1 MSHLDYEINK
11 ELGEC
16 YLFMGELD
24 KAEDYYKK
32 AAGSNGVHPD
42 PYIGLATI
50 AVQRGEYDTAMSL
63 YAKAHSVE
71 ISDKSFAGMGLI
83 QMETARQEEAFEN
96 FAKALEM
103 NPSNMVA
110 LFGIIR
116 IGHEAE
122 KVVEAAPFLEKYLD
136 VDPEKHEV
144 RYSLAGLYIC
154 MDQKE
159 KAVEQLEMILEMDPA
174 NEAAK
179 ELLDQI

>member
-50 AVQRGEYDTAMSL
+50 AIQRGEYDSAMTL
-63 YAKAHSVE
+63 YEKAHSVE
-71 ISDKSFAGMGLI
+71 VTDKSFAGMGLI
-83 QMETARQEEAFEN
+83 QMETSKQIDAFASFSEA
-96 FAKALEM
+96 LTI

-116 IGHEAE
+116 IGHESEMVAE
-122 KVVEAAPFLEKYLD
+122 AVPFLERFLEIE
-136 VDPEKHEV
+136 PEKHEV
-144 RYSLAGLYIC
+144 RYSLAGCFIC
-154 MDQKE
+154 MDMKDE
-159 KAVEQLEMILEMDPA
+159 AVQQLEMILEMDPA
-174 NEAAK
+174 NAAAK
-179 ELLDQI
+179 ELLEQI

>member
-50 AVQRGEYDTAMSL
+50 AVQRGEYDDAMAL
-63 YAKAHSVE
+63 YEKAHQVE
-71 ISDKSFAGMGLI
+71 VTDKSFAGMGLI
-83 QMETARQEEAFEN
+83 QMETSRQDEAFEN
-96 FAKALEM
+96 FSQALDI
-103 NPSNMVA
+103 NISNMVA

-122 KVVEAAPFLEKYLD
+122 RMAEAIPFLERFLE

-144 RYSLAGLYIC
+144 RYSLAGLYVC
-154 MDQKE
+154 MGQKD
-159 KAVEQLEMILEMDPA
+159 KAVEQLEMILEKDPA

-179 ELLDQI
+179 ELLSQI

>member
-50 AVQRGEYDTAMSL
+50 AVQRGDYDAAMSL
-63 YAKAHSVE
+63 YEKAHSVE
-71 ISDKSFAGMGLI
+71 ATDKSLAGMGLI
-83 QMETARQEEAFEN
+83 QMETSRQDEAFDN
-96 FAKALEM
+96 FSQALDI
-103 NPSNMVA
+103 NISNMVA

-122 KVVEAAPFLEKYLD
+122 RMAEAVPFLEKFLE

-154 MDQKE
+154 MEQKD
-159 KAVEQLEMILEMDPA
+159 KAVEQLEMILEKDPA

-179 ELLDQI
+179 ELLSQV

>member
-50 AVQRGEYDTAMSL
+50 AVQRGEYDSAMQL
-63 YAKAHSVE
+63 YQKAHAVE
-71 ISDKSFAGMGLI
+71 VNDKSFAGMGLI
-83 QMETARQEEAFEN
+83 QMETSRQEEAFDN
-96 FAKALEM
+96 FSEALRI
-103 NPSNMVA
+103 NASNMVA

-122 KVVEAAPFLEKYLD
+122 RVAEAAPFLEKFLEI
-136 VDPEKHEV
+136 DPAKHEV

-154 MDQKE
+154 MDKKDE
-159 KAVEQLEMILEMDPA
+159 AVQQLEMILEMDPA
-174 NEAAK
+174 NAAAK
-179 ELLDQI
+179 ELLEQI